1 VEEAMTPGRIERR
14 RILQSGLAGIA
25 ALGPLPV
32 AMIGARRAM
41 ADAVPETAV
50 YVSSAGSR
58 DINVLAMSRNTG
70 ELTLIEKKEVPGSD
84 KSPASLP
91 MALAPNKRFIYAQLR
106 GEPYPVS
113 TFSIDH
119 ANGRLTHVGT
129 TRLVDQMAYL
139 NVDKS
144 GKHLLAASYVGAKVA
159 SYPIDARSVVEEKAT
174 QIIDTQPKAHC
185 VFIDAANKYVYV
197 PVLGADHIMQFRFDA
212 ATGVLT
218 PNDPPVV
225 NTRAGAGPRH
235 FTIHPNG
242 KWGYLV
248 TETTATIGTY
258 AIDKDKGTL
267 SEVAFVDTGDYNGKD
282 SAFASDIHLTP
293 DGHFIYG
300 AVRTTSTLHGYKIDP
315 DKGTLTATGKWP
327 TEKTPRGF
335 NIDPRGK
342 FLLSVG
348 LDSAGMTVHTIDPNN
363 GELKPSHHYQM
374 STQPNWVEIV
384 DLIKS

>member
-1 VEEAMTPGRIERR
+1 MTPGRIERR
-14 RILQSGLAGIA
+14 RILQTGLAGIA
-25 ALGPLPV
+25 ALGPLPL
-32 AMIGARRAM
+32 ATIGARRAM
-41 ADAVPETAV
+41 ADTVPETAV
-50 YVSSAGSR
+50 YVSNAGSR
-58 DINVLAMSRNTG
+58 DINVLAMNRNTG

-106 GEPYPVS
+106 GQPYPVS
-113 TFSIDH
+113 AFSIDH
-119 ANGRLTHVGT
+119 ANGKLTHVGT
-129 TRLVDQMAYL
+129 TPLVDQMAYL

-144 GKHLLAASYVGAKVA
+144 GKHLLGASYVGAKVA
-159 SYPIDARSVVEEKAT
+159 SYPIDARYVVEEKAT

-197 PVLGADHIMQFRFDA
+197 PVLGADHIMQFKFDA
-212 ATGVLT
+212 ATGMLT

-225 NTRAGAGPRH
+225 NTKAGAGPRH

-242 KWGYLV
+242 KWGYLI

-258 AIDKDKGTL
+258 AIDKDRGTL
-267 SEVAFVDTGDYNGKD
+267 TEVAFVDTGDYNGKD
-282 SAFASDIHLTP
+282 SAFASDIHVTP
-293 DGHFIYG
+293 DGNFIYG

-315 DKGTLTATGKWP
+315 DKGTLTAIGKWP

-348 LDSAGMTVHTIDPNN
+348 MDSAGMTVHTIVQNN
-363 GELKPSHHYQM
+363 GELKPSHQYLM
-374 STQPNWVEIV
+374 GTQPNWVEIV

>member
-1 VEEAMTPGRIERR
+1 
-14 RILQSGLAGIA
+14 
-25 ALGPLPV
+25 
-32 AMIGARRAM
+32 M
-41 ADAVPETAV
+41 ADTVPETAI
-50 YVSSAGSR
+50 YVSNAGTR
-58 DINVLAMSRNTG
+58 DISVLAMNWNTG
-70 ELTLIEKKEVPGSD
+70 ELTLIEKKKVPGSD

-113 TFSIDH
+113 TFSIDY
-119 ANGRLTHVGT
+119 ANGMLTHVGT
-129 TRLVDQMAYL
+129 TPLVDQLAYL

-144 GKHLLAASYVGAKVA
+144 GKHLLGASYVGAKVV
-159 SYPIDARSVVEEKAT
+159 SYPIDAHYVVEEKAI

-185 VFIDAANKYVYV
+185 VFIDAADKYVYV
-197 PVLGADHIMQFRFDA
+197 PVLGADHIMQFKFDA
-212 ATGVLT
+212 ATGTLT
-218 PNDPPVV
+218 PNDPPVI

-242 KWGYLV
+242 KWGYLI
-248 TETTATIGTY
+248 TETTATIGAY
-258 AIDKDKGTL
+258 AIDKGKGTL
-267 SEVAFVDTGDYNGKD
+267 TEVAFVDTGDYNGKD
-282 SAFASDIHLTP
+282 SAFASDIHVTP
-293 DGHFIYG
+293 DGNFIYG

-315 DKGTLTATGKWP
+315 DKGTLTAIGKWP

-348 LDSAGMTVHTIDPNN
+348 MDSAAMTVHTIDQNN
-363 GELKPSHHYQM
+363 GELRPSHQYQM
-374 STQPNWVEIV
+374 GTQPNWVEIV

>member
-1 VEEAMTPGRIERR
+1 MTPGRIERR
-14 RILQSGLAGIA
+14 RILQAGLAGIA
-25 ALGPLPV
+25 ALGPLPL
-32 AMIGARRAM
+32 ATIGARRAM
-41 ADAVPETAV
+41 ADIVPETAV
-50 YVSSAGSR
+50 YVSNAGSR
-58 DINVLAMSRNTG
+58 DINVLAMNRNTG
-70 ELTLIEKKEVPGSD
+70 ELTLIEKKEVPGGD

-91 MALAPNKRFIYAQLR
+91 MALSPNKRFIYAQLR
-106 GEPYPVS
+106 GQPYPVS
-113 TFSIDH
+113 AFSIDH
-119 ANGRLTHVGT
+119 ANGKLTHVGT
-129 TRLVDQMAYL
+129 TPLVDQMAYL

-144 GKHLLAASYVGAKVA
+144 GKHLLGASYVGAKVA
-159 SYPIDARSVVEEKAT
+159 SYPIDARYVVEEKAT

-185 VFIDAANKYVYV
+185 VFIDAGNKYVYV
-197 PVLGADHIMQFRFDA
+197 PVLSADHIMQFKFDA
-212 ATGVLT
+212 ATGMLT

-242 KWGYLV
+242 KWGYLI

-258 AIDKDKGTL
+258 AIDKNRGTL
-267 SEVAFVDTGDYNGKD
+267 TEVAFVDTGDYNGKD
-282 SAFASDIHLTP
+282 SAFASDIHISP
-293 DGHFIYG
+293 DGNFIYG

-315 DKGTLTATGKWP
+315 DKGTLTAIGKWP

-348 LDSAGMTVHTIDPNN
+348 MDSAGMTVHTIMQSN
-363 GELKPSHHYQM
+363 GELKPSHQYLM
-374 STQPNWVEIV
+374 GTQPNWVEIV